1 MLVVMLVLL
10 PAAVSALTENL
21 IQQFLTQMTN
31 HKTCLALAQKIH

>member
-10 PAAVSALTENL
+10 PAAENLTENL